1 MNITTKKMAH
11 SEGFELVISVC
22 VANVSAQAN
31 IIDVY
36 DSIVNHF
43 KTTNCVYVCVYTVS
57 QIKSRGGYPEGAGEL
72 LSTCDCYCIWGDTK

>member
-22 VANVSAQAN
+22 VANVSAHAN

-57 QIKSRGGYPEGAGEL
+57 KMKSRGAIQRGRGEAA
-72 LSTCDCYCIWGDTK
+72 DCL

>member
-1 MNITTKKMAH
+1 MAH

-22 VANVSAQAN
+22 VANVSAHAN

-57 QIKSRGGYPEGAGEL
+57 KMKSRGAIPQGAGEAA
-72 LSTCDCYCIWGDTK
+72 DCL

>member
-1 MNITTKKMAH
+1 MAH

-22 VANVSAQAN
+22 VANVSAQFN

-43 KTTNCVYVCVYTVS
+43 KTTIVCTLILSIKIRGLPRKGGGACCVLVKIIVIRVDT
-57 QIKSRGGYPEGAGEL
+57 L
-72 LSTCDCYCIWGDTK
+72 LKDL